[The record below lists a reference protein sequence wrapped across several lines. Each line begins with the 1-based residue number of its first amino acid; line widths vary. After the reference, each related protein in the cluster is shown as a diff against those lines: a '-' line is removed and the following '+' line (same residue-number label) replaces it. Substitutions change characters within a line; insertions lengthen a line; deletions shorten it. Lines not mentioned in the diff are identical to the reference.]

1 VETLQ
6 TKNSRGPVKRCA
18 SFRINCVDVG
28 PAVRAQHCCHAHVT
42 SHHSQVQGSE
52 PLWKSRRSALEGSSW
67 MWPLY
72 RVSTAQACTCTDKI
86 VGRVGTT
93 VRSVCVC
100 VCVCVCGGSGGGRG
114 GLQLWCNGSQMGDER
129 THLRR
134 ARSGI
139 GAESAK
145 DCRNFTRACQ
155 SSVPVGGGGGGGGVG
170 GWWVVVVMMMIV
182 IVAAAAAVVV
192 VVMVVCV
199 CVCVRACVC
208 MCVCVCVCVCVRVCV
223 CVCMCACALFFTH
236 IKAVS
241 VDPSV
246 ALTSAPFSIRRVT
259 TSA

>member
-1 VETLQ
+1 VCVCVCVCVTRSIRHKQGCNAVETLQ

-100 VCVCVCGGSGGGRG
+100 VCVCVC
-114 GLQLWCNGSQMGDER
+114 
-129 THLRR
+129 
-134 ARSGI
+134 
-139 GAESAK
+139 
-145 DCRNFTRACQ
+145 
-155 SSVPVGGGGGGGGVG
+155 
-170 GWWVVVVMMMIV
+170 VVVVVVVGGDCNCGVTAVRWAMRGHTCAV
-182 IVAAAAAVVV
+182 RARASAPRAQRIVATSLEPVRAAYLSVVAVVV
-192 VVMVVCV
+192 V
-199 CVCVRACVC
+199 
-208 MCVCVCVCVCVRVCV
+208 
-223 CVCMCACALFFTH
+223 AL
-236 IKAVS
+236 VGGGWWW
-241 VDPSV
+241 
-246 ALTSAPFSIRRVT
+246 
-259 TSA
+259 